1 MLRRAAC
8 VLLVIGVA
16 LFPLRAALAQS
27 YPSKVIRLV
36 SPFPPGGSV
45 DVVGRLLA
53 ARLSE
58 ALGQQIVVD
67 NRSGASGVI
76 GTEIVMNSPP
86 DGYTLLINTI
96 PFVSNQFLMP
106 RAPYDPLRDFVS
118 ISIVASA
125 PSFVTVH
132 PSVPARSVQEL
143 VALAKAKSG
152 ALNYA
157 AAGVGTN
164 PHIAGELF
172 NLLAD
177 VNIVAVQY
185 KGGGPADMAVIAGE
199 VGITFDN
206 ISQELGFVKA
216 GRMRALAVMSAKR
229 NPAIPELPTV
239 AEAVGEK
246 LRAAAAPSGPGGILT
261 LALAALDIAMWDIKG
276 KALGVPVA
284 TLSGG
289 YRREAPTYAS
299 DALMRQFALEHVVRA
314 GPRLVEK
321 GFRQMKMQLALP
333 GDTSPGCEVERTR
346 LIRES
351 IGEGI
356 DLMCDINQR

>member
-1 MLRRAAC
+1 MHRFWNAIAVGLALAAA
-8 VLLVIGVA
+8 LVT
-16 LFPLRAALAQS
+16 LPALAQS

-53 ARLSE
+53 AKLSE
-58 ALGQQIVVD
+58 TLGQQMVVD

-86 DGYTLLINTI
+86 DGYSLLINTI

-118 ISIVASA
+118 ISLVASA

-132 PSVPARSVQEL
+132 PSVPARSIQEL
-143 VALAKAKSG
+143 IALAKAKPGQLFYS
-152 ALNYA
+152 

-177 VNIVAVQY
+177 VNIVAVQF

-199 VGITFDN
+199 VGVTFGN
-206 ISQELGFVKA
+206 ISQQIGHVKG
-216 GRMRALAVMSAKR
+216 GRMRALAVTSAKR
-229 NPAIPELPTV
+229 NPAMPELPTV
-239 AEAVGEK
+239 AEAAPEGP
-246 LRAAAAPSGPGGILT
+246 LRGYEFDTWFVVAAPKGTPRPIVDTLNSHIRKVLSAPDQVKFYEERGLT
-261 LALAALDIAMWDIKG
+261 VIASTPED
-276 KALGVPVA
+276 A
-284 TLSGG
+284 TA
-289 YRREAPTYAS
+289 Y
-299 DALMRQFALEHVVRA
+299 LESEQKKWGRV
-314 GPRLVEK
+314 
-321 GFRQMKMQLALP
+321 
-333 GDTSPGCEVERTR
+333 
-346 LIRES
+346 IRER
-351 IGEGI
+351 GI
-356 DLMCDINQR
+356 KAQ